1 MGAHGRSETLIPERT
16 ARRESPVTPRQHRAI
31 LTGASGGIGAAIA
44 AAIAPHCAALLLVGR
59 DTARLEEVR
68 DAVARPGLYCRVI
81 ACDLTTADGRE
92 AIANAAAAVP
102 HGPNLLINNAGT
114 GEFTWFADQN
124 DESIT
129 RILGINTLA
138 PMLLTRRL
146 LPLLQ
151 GQRAATVVNVGS
163 IFGYLGYPGCAAY
176 SASKFALRGFTEALR
191 RELADGP
198 VRVVYFAPRATR
210 TALNGAAV
218 NALNERLGTAMDP
231 PERVAEALMRL
242 LKRPVRERLLGMPE
256 RLFAKVNQ
264 ILPAL
269 VDNGLRKQLDVIRS
283 HARRG
288 VPRPALPA
296 TSIRSSEGAK
306 P

>member
-1 MGAHGRSETLIPERT
+1 MNARSY
-16 ARRESPVTPRQHRAI
+16 RAI
-31 LTGASGGIGAAIA
+31 LTGASAGIGAATA
-44 AAIAPHCAALLLVGR
+44 AAIAPHCGALLLVGR
-59 DTARLEEVR
+59 DRARLEEVR
-68 DAVARPGLYCRVI
+68 DAVQRPGLYCRVV

-92 AIANAAAAVP
+92 AVANAAADLP
-102 HGPNLLINNAGT
+102 YGPNLLINNAGT
-114 GEFTWFADQN
+114 GEFAWFVDQN
-124 DESIT
+124 DESIA
-129 RILGINTLA
+129 RILGVNTLA

-146 LPLLQ
+146 LPMLQ
-151 GQRAATVVNVGS
+151 RQREATVVNVGS

-210 TALNGAAV
+210 TALNDAAV
-218 NALNERLGTAMDP
+218 TALNDRLGTAMDP
-231 PERVAEALMRL
+231 PERVAAALMGL

-256 RLFAKVNQ
+256 RLFARVNQ

-283 HARRG
+283 HARHG
-288 VPRPALPA
+288 IPRPALPA
-296 TSIRSSEGAK
+296 TSLQSSEGAK